1 MVKIYGASDDLVEI
15 EGHPDGDEIG
25 CYDRDVVIMLGTV
38 ETGGIAVRM
47 SYAPRFSALGD
58 GVAAACWSAEI
69 AQLDEDRP
77 IPWPVRLGTVR
88 YSVAVLIDAPPET
101 PLRFIAVNRDN

>member
-15 EGHPDGDEIG
+15 EGHPGGDEIG
-25 CYDRDVVIMLGTV
+25 CYDQDVIVMLGTM

-47 SYAPRFSALGD
+47 SYAPRFAAFGM
-58 GVAAACWSAEI
+58 GVATACWSAEI

-77 IPWPVRLGTVR
+77 IPWPVRVETVR
-88 YSVAVLIDAPPET
+88 YSVAVLIDAPLET
-101 PLRFIAVNRDN
+101 PIRFEAVDRY